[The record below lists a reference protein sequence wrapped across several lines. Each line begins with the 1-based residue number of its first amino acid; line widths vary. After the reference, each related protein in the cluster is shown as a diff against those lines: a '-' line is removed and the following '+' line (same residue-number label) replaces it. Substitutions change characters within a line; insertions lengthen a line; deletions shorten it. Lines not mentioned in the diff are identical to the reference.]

1 MLKIVWR
8 NSVGYIVESP
18 ISYRVYF
25 TYQSYIVQC
34 FHLSPEGLDK
44 AKEVLIAAEERAN
57 EESRR
62 EGDGYGYV

>member
-8 NSVGYIVESP
+8 NCIGYIVESS

-25 TYQSYIVQC
+25 TYQGCIVQC

-44 AKEVLIAAEERAN
+44 AKGVLIAAEERMN
-57 EESRR
+57 EELRR
-62 EGDGYGYV
+62 EEDRHGYV